1 MLSPDRGRKVTGIG
15 PPRQRFCSIFHTNGS
30 KISRFSLYFG
40 VCLRNFKIIVLATLT
55 LISQKGGVGK
65 STIAVNLS
73 YSLARRGWRVL
84 LIDADLQGGVGF
96 SLTEKSKDA
105 EGFYDLL
112 FDDGGLSIEETI
124 IETKQPGL
132 SLITKGTRGVAD
144 RFISG
149 DLDHASL
156 GDRVSRLE
164 QRLGELG
171 FDLILFD
178 GPCGINPVSMAL
190 SVVSDSLLVPQQP
203 SPLCLRSLPQIL
215 RMVAGARSA
224 ERGDSKRVPN
234 LAGFVLSM
242 ADPDD
247 PSNLDDQREFRDLL
261 PVEMVLETV
270 IPIQR
275 DFLEASRIGVP
286 VAMLRDRPSASSL
299 IFDQLAAEL
308 EPRLSLLEEDDAF
321 SETQGNY
328 ARLVD

>member
-1 MLSPDRGRKVTGIG
+1 MSPDRGRKVTGIR
-15 PPRQRFCSIFHTNGS
+15 PSRQRFCSIFHPDGS
-30 KISRFSLYFG
+30 KISRFSKYFG
-40 VCLRNFKIIVLATLT
+40 VCLPSFKIIALATLT

-73 YSLARRGWRVL
+73 YSLARRGWQVL
-84 LIDADLQGGVGF
+84 LVDADLQGGVGF

-105 EGFYDLL
+105 VGFYDLL
-112 FDDGGLSIEETI
+112 FDDGSLSVEDAI
-124 IETKQPGL
+124 IDTKQAGL
-132 SLITKGTRGVAD
+132 SLLTKGSKGVAD

-149 DLDHASL
+149 QWGQESL
-156 GDRVSRLE
+156 SERIGGLEHRLAD
-164 QRLGELG
+164 QG
-171 FDLILFD
+171 FDLIIFD

-224 ERGDSKRVPN
+224 ERGDPKRVPN

-275 DFLEASRIGVP
+275 DFLAASRIGVP

-308 EPRLSLLEEDDAF
+308 EPRLNLLEEETF